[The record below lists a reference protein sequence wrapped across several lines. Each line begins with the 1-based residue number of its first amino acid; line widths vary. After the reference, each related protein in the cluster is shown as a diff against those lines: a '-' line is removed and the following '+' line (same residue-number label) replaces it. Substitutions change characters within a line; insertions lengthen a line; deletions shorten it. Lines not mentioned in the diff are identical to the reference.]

1 MCEKNFQTR
10 QELLHPDFFDISSM
24 QFLNAI
30 AIGISVKESLNYV
43 GKKSANLLKNRGC
56 DILRKNLGVSTNKL

>member
-10 QELLHPDFFDISSM
+10 QELLHPDFFGISSI
-24 QFLNAI
+24 QFTNVI

-56 DILRKNLGVSTNKL
+56 DKWRKNLGVSTNKL